1 MLEEMSLGAVA
12 RRGGRGSRN
21 TPAWWIALAVLAAC
35 VVYAPVAAGC
45 SARSATSFHLRPRA
59 VVRSEGPELPAGTDL
74 EVLAT
79 SDVHRPGPTAGGVS
93 TPVLS
98 HVRVTATGA
107 EGYAFV
113 GPRELKPGCPLL
125 APMAPTSGA
134 IASRI
139 GHQWHVNYA
148 RSPGVAETPAQR
160 LTRWAVAFDAA
171 RDEVLARFDADHN
184 GSEETLVRAHPE
196 EGGAVIVLM
205 REGVRGSPGIVVD
218 QEWDHDHHSIQYG
231 EVIHAGRADY
241 VAMDDWAVGL
251 CFGCRTAQCD
261 VASRRLLRLHPD
273 GWFVVVVDVPRESE
287 GEALTLRGEPDGS
300 VTVTGAVTGR
310 TQRLRFDA
318 ATFALVPDGPT
329 MPRIAPAGGL
339 CDALG
344 G

>member
-1 MLEEMSLGAVA
+1 MHEEMSSGAVA
-12 RRGGRGSRN
+12 RRGGRGSWN
-21 TPAWWIALAVLAAC
+21 TPAWLIALAVLAAC
-35 VVYAPVAAGC
+35 VGYAPVAAGC

-59 VVRSEGPELPAGTDL
+59 VVRSEGPELPAGTEV

-79 SDVHRPGPTAGGVS
+79 SDVHRRGGAEGFS
-93 TPVLS
+93 PPVLS
-98 HVRVTATGA
+98 HVRVTSNGA

-125 APMAPTSGA
+125 APMAPALGA
-134 IASRI
+134 MARRI

-148 RSPGVAETPAQR
+148 RSPGVEEIPAQR
-160 LTRWAVAFDAA
+160 LTRWAAAFDAA

-184 GSEETLVRAHPE
+184 GSEETLVRAHPD
-196 EGGAVIVLM
+196 EGGPVIVLM
-205 REGVRGSPGIVVD
+205 REGVRGAPGIVVD
-218 QEWDHDHHSIQYG
+218 QEWDHDHHSVQYG
-231 EVIHAGRADY
+231 EVMRAGRVEY
-241 VAMDDWAVGL
+241 VAMDDWVVGL
-251 CFGCRTAQCD
+251 CFGCRDAQCD
-261 VASRRLLRLHPD
+261 VSSRRLLRLHPD
-273 GWFVVVVDVPRESE
+273 GWFVVVVNLPRESE

-329 MPRIAPAGGL
+329 MPRIALTGGL
-339 CDALG
+339 CDQLG